1 MHHYYSAQKKPVLIS
16 IQIYLFWTLSIFWV
30 PQKTFHQ
37 CRNTR
42 CLPPHVII
50 DWVVSS
56 DLPSNVEPPYFPEF
70 LQHTKLSFDAYKI
83 LYGLWSHWCKL
94 YKLTVSF
101 RRKLSTTKHLL
112 FLSNDFFQDRLQ
124 TCIACWI
131 GRLMHT
137 TCPLVGPDRAGFA
150 MPHTYLNRH
159 YCRLRLSSDRQG
171 VAQACYSLLD
181 TVDAACLRLPLLVAT
196 PSTSRSNGN
205 AYCHRCRGLRG
216 APWAHSTRARGAV
229 APTRLTQ
236 FYHHFNKTK

>member
-1 MHHYYSAQKKPVLIS
+1 MHHYYSAQNKPVLIS
-16 IQIYLFWTLSIFWV
+16 IQIYFFWTLSIFWV

-42 CLPPHVII
+42 CLPPPVII

-56 DLPSNVEPPYFPEF
+56 DLPRNVEPPYFPEF

-131 GRLMHT
+131 GRLMHI
-137 TCPLVGPDRAGFA
+137 TCPLVGPDRAGFGHA
-150 MPHTYLNRH
+150 THLPESTLLQAWTVKWSARSRAGLLQLAWHSR
-159 YCRLRLSSDRQG
+159 CCLS
-171 VAQACYSLLD
+171 
-181 TVDAACLRLPLLVAT
+181 LVAT
-196 PSTSRSNGN
+196 PCGDSP
-205 AYCHRCRGLRG
+205 YL
-216 APWAHSTRARGAV
+216 
-229 APTRLTQ
+229 Q
-236 FYHHFNKTK
+236 I